1 MAANL
6 MEMRVMS
13 EAEKEQQAK
22 WASLTKPGEMLCLLD
37 KQQRIDV
44 HGKLREYIRWLL
56 TEQSDQES
64 LAEFEEERAQFEAQL
79 KEKVNAGAMS
89 GPVAKQK
96 RGEWMWQKAVE
107 TGRSTAVFF
116 TVYKSIDEGIV
127 HQLQTNTSQARR
139 SVGAQH
145 SQIEA
150 EQAEMLRQF
159 IANPFELPL

>member
-22 WASLTKPGEMLCLLD
+22 WATLKKPGEMLCLLD
-37 KQQRIDV
+37 KQQQIDL
-44 HGKLREYIRWLL
+44 HGKLREYVRWLL

-64 LAEFEEERAQFEAQL
+64 LAEFDEERTQFEAQL
-79 KEKVNAGAMS
+79 KEKVNAGTMS
-89 GPVAKQK
+89 GIVAKQK
-96 RGEWMWQKAVE
+96 RGEWMWQKAVQ

-127 HQLQTNTSQARR
+127 HQLQTNTSTARQT
-139 SVGAQH
+139 VGTQH

-150 EQAEMLRQF
+150 EQADKLREL
-159 IANPFELPL
+159 IANPFELPQ